1 MSKPISLRILIDE
14 EKNKVLFPQAGK
26 DFMDIL
32 LSFLTFPLATIARLV
47 NTESNMHKVSFGSIS
62 TLYES
67 VANLEEQQFWTP
79 ACKKML
85 LQPKNSM
92 VDYYQNLKHYID
104 VTEETSYF
112 ICEDWYCS
120 RESSGGLL
128 TTFSNLKCRCGKFMS
143 SSISL
148 SGSDKIDHSEGFVT
162 DATTFNIS
170 DDLSVKPDSF
180 QNSICQPM
188 NLLGLENFNAIK
200 FMTVEVTK
208 KEILDL
214 LKCALISKTPLTDIF
229 LLKKQNLESPLLNTS
244 VLDLHSNI
252 VEENE
257 SKKLKIKAMLRKS
270 NNKILFAL
278 GDADFA
284 DFILSLLTFPLGGV
298 EHMLKGNSC
307 DSSIDNF
314 YKSIVEL
321 DSDTYLRSSDLKDK
335 LVKSKLAHQFKL
347 CDQLLPFEET
357 PAIDYFIVSRYNR
370 RKTGFHGY
378 LTAFEEPSITSKE
391 LCVPLKFV
399 EPQSSIGEEYGEC
412 GGRGFMKGPA
422 LYMVTDDL
430 VVTQSTSVSVISF
443 LSKLGVPSS
452 DLEEKVITI
461 GKKEGLSILK
471 ASLMSCSALT
481 NGLGPFLK
489 VKVQTFVKVK
499 DENISN

>member
-1 MSKPISLRILIDE
+1 ME
-14 EKNKVLFPQAGK
+14 
-26 DFMDIL
+26 
-32 LSFLTFPLATIARLV
+32 
-47 NTESNMHKVSFGSIS
+47 
-62 TLYES
+62 
-67 VANLEEQQFWTP
+67 
-79 ACKKML
+79 
-85 LQPKNSM
+85 
-92 VDYYQNLKHYID
+92 DYYQNLKHNID
-104 VTEETSYF
+104 VTEKTTYF

-120 RESSGGLL
+120 RKSSGGLL

-143 SSISL
+143 SSFSL
-148 SGSDKIDHSEGFVT
+148 DGSDKINHSEGFVT

-229 LLKKQNLESPLLNTS
+229 LLKKQNLESPQLNTS
-244 VLDLHSNI
+244 VLDLHS
-252 VEENE
+252 
-257 SKKLKIKAMLRKS
+257 
-270 NNKILFAL
+270 
-278 GDADFA
+278 DADFA
-284 DFILSLLTFPLGGV
+284 DFILSFLTFPLGGV
-298 EHMLKGNSC
+298 EYLLKGNSC

-347 CDQLLPFEET
+347 RNQLLPFEET
-357 PAIDYFIVSRYNR
+357 PAIDYFFVSRYNR
-370 RKTGFHGY
+370 RKTGFHGS
-378 LTAFEEPSITSKE
+378 LIAFEEPSITSKE

-422 LYMVTDDL
+422 L
-430 VVTQSTSVSVISF
+430 
-443 LSKLGVPSS
+443 
-452 DLEEKVITI
+452 
-461 GKKEGLSILK
+461 
-471 ASLMSCSALT
+471 
-481 NGLGPFLK
+481 
-489 VKVQTFVKVK
+489 
-499 DENISN
+499 